1 MPTCTQNIKHQT
13 VQYTKVISNICIFS
27 FVTLNCL
34 FYAGCVHGDIRLTG
48 TGSGI
53 SSTAGRVEVCLNN
66 QWGTVC
72 DDFWGFFDARVVC
85 RQMGYSAS
93 GTYL

>member
-1 MPTCTQNIKHQT
+1 MYLQHQT
-13 VQYTKVISNICIFS
+13 SDSVIYQKLLSIFS

-34 FYAGCVHGDIRLTG
+34 FHTGCVHGDIRLTG

-66 QWGTVC
+66 RWGTVC
-72 DDFWGFFDARVVC
+72 DDLWGVLDARVVC
-85 RQMGYSAS
+85 RQMGYSTS
-93 GTYL
+93 GMYNHNQH